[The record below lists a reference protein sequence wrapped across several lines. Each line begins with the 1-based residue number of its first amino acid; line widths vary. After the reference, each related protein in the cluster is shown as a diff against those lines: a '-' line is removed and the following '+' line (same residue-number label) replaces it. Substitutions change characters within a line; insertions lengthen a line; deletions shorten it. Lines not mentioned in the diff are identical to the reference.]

1 MNANKHYD
9 LFHAPARYLN
19 YLMPLPAF
27 PLIKL
32 IKQISNTRSK
42 SQTMRTNLILFSH
55 LTLLPASNRAP
66 KSDRDGFVQSTI
78 LHPQYT
84 YIHKYTHIHTCST
97 YLYTFSIDICTSI
110 SRPRSC
116 AFALFVLHE
125 CLFFPSQLEIERD
138 RVYVQRI
145 SISRTDY
152 LYIII
157 LFALVHLVFDCQMH
171 FNEFKLQCDSDSLDH
186 LLINAAMVCPLYID

>member
-1 MNANKHYD
+1 MNANKYYD
-9 LFHAPARYLN
+9 LFYAPARYLN

-84 YIHKYTHIHTCST
+84 YIFIHVVLICIHFQSIYVRVSPVLVLMRSLSLFCMSVYFSHPNQRQKEVEYMYSV
-97 YLYTFSIDICTSI
+97 YLSLEPIIC
-110 SRPRSC
+110 
-116 AFALFVLHE
+116 
-125 CLFFPSQLEIERD
+125 
-138 RVYVQRI
+138 
-145 SISRTDY
+145 
-152 LYIII
+152 I
-157 LFALVHLVFDCQMH
+157 L
-171 FNEFKLQCDSDSLDH
+171 
-186 LLINAAMVCPLYID
+186 